1 MFRHIALLALLV
13 AGVIGVTAIHPQAAS
28 QVSPL
33 TRINN
38 LTFSKAAA
46 LPGVTLAPGTYQ
58 FEAGP
63 GNTNRNLVRVTNQNR
78 QTVYLGLTIPTSR
91 PPDAAP
97 GMVTFGEAARDEA
110 VPILAWYPGGSNQ
123 GHGFLY
129 R

>member
-13 AGVIGVTAIHPQAAS
+13 AVGVTAIHPQAAS

-33 TRINN
+33 TRISN

-63 GNTNRNLVRVTNQNR
+63 GNTNRSLVRVVNQNR
-78 QTVYLGLTIPTSR
+78 QTVYMGLTIPASR
-91 PPDAAP
+91 PQGAAP
-97 GMVTFGEAARDEA
+97 GMVTFGEAARGEA
-110 VPILAWYPGGSNQ
+110 IPILVWYPGGSNQ

>member
-1 MFRHIALLALLV
+1 MFRTTALLTALV
-13 AGVIGVTAIHPQAAS
+13 AVVISITATAPQAAS
-28 QVSPL
+28 QISPL

-38 LTFSKAAA
+38 LTFSQPAA

-63 GNTNRNLVRVTNQNR
+63 GNTSRNLVRVMNQNR

-91 PPDAAP
+91 PQGAAA
-97 GMVTFGEAARDEA
+97 GMVTFGEAARGEA
-110 VPILAWYPGGSNQ
+110 VPILVWYPGGSNQ

>member
-1 MFRHIALLALLV
+1 MFRHISLLALLV
-13 AGVIGVTAIHPQAAS
+13 AIVVGVTAIHPQAAS
-28 QVSPL
+28 QLSPL

-38 LTFSKAAA
+38 LTFSAAAA

-63 GNTNRNLVRVTNQNR
+63 GNTNRNLVRVMNQNR
-78 QTVYLGLTIPTSR
+78 QTVYMGLTIPTSR
-91 PPDAAP
+91 PRGAAP
-97 GMVTFGEAARDEA
+97 GMVAFGEAARGEA
-110 VPILAWYPGGSNQ
+110 VPILVWYPGGSNQ

>member
-1 MFRHIALLALLV
+1 MFRNIPLLAFLV
-13 AGVIGVTAIHPQAAS
+13 AVVVGVTAIHPQAAGQFS
-28 QVSPL
+28 QL

-46 LPGVTLAPGTYQ
+46 LPGVTLVPGTYE

-63 GNTNRNLVRVTNQNR
+63 GNTNRNVVRVMDQNR
-78 QTVYLGLTIPTSR
+78 QTVYLGLTIPTAR
-91 PPDAAP
+91 PRGAAA
-97 GMVTFGEAARDEA
+97 GVVTFGEAARGEA
-110 VPILAWYPGGSNQ
+110 VPILVWYPGGSNQ